1 MSFAVK
7 ALANPAPAHA
17 PSVFSIS
24 RASYTNPCLSIPF
37 KPIKFNLSC
46 SHPSFVCLK
55 KKEPVVRVSVV
66 AAQNEENDP
75 VALEEQEE
83 GFDGKLDWDSSE
95 SDAEGGES
103 VGYAKPNEDAKL
115 YVGNLPYNVTSENLA
130 QLFQEAGVVDMAEVI
145 YNKDTEQSRGFAF
158 VTMSTVE
165 EAERAVEMFHRY
177 DIGGRL
183 LTVNIALPKGSKP
196 ERPPRVVESG
206 SKIYVGNLPWSVDD
220 SRLEEV
226 FSEHGKVVSA
236 RVVYDRES
244 GRSRGFGFVE
254 MSSEA
259 EMNEAISNLDG
270 ETLDGRSIRVNV
282 ADSARRSF

>member
-7 ALANPAPAHA
+7 ALANPAPAQA
-17 PSVFSIS
+17 PSVFAIS
-24 RASYTNPCLSIPF
+24 RPSYSNPCLSIPF

-46 SHPSFVCLK
+46 SHPSFLCLK
-55 KKEPVVRVSVV
+55 KKGPIVRASVM
-66 AAQNEENDP
+66 AAQNEENDS

-103 VGYAKPNEDAKL
+103 VGYAKLNEDAKL
-115 YVGNLPYNVTSENLA
+115 YVGNLPYTVTSDDLA
-130 QLFQEAGVVDMAEVI
+130 QLFQEAGVVEMAEVI
-145 YNKDTEQSRGFAF
+145 YNKDTDQSRGFGF

-165 EAERAVEMFHRY
+165 EAERAVEKFNRY
-177 DIGGRL
+177 DVGGRL

-196 ERPPRVVESG
+196 ERTPRVIDSG
-206 SKIYVGNLPWSVDD
+206 SKIYVGNLPWSMDD
-220 SRLEEV
+220 SRLEEI

-259 EMNEAISNLDG
+259 EMNDAISNLDG
-270 ETLDGRSIRVNV
+270 ENLEGRSIRVSV
-282 ADSARRSF
+282 ADRRSF